1 MAADKTKKGARQPQA
16 SRDDVALKLRSDP
29 RTERRYEPK
38 RTTAVMVTPIVGLLG
53 SFALGAGTYLLF
65 LRDEALGSRE
75 TLAIGLL
82 VAGVA
87 LLVFTLVGGQWP
99 ARPIRVG
106 DAGVGV
112 EKGGS
117 EIDRIGWYA
126 VTKMSLSQL
135 ALTVQSLSSTL
146 VIPLSLHRDA
156 AGRVLAEARQRIPGK
171 VEGIASDALDKY
183 DTKAG
188 QPMPLEPAQ
197 VAGQKCK
204 ASGKIIAFERDARL
218 CGRCEEIYHKDS
230 VPKRCVTC
238 DARLK

>member
-16 SRDDVALKLRSDP
+16 SREDIALKLRSDP
-29 RTERRYEPK
+29 RAERRYEPK
-38 RTTAVMVTPIVGLLG
+38 RTTAVVVTPIVGLVG
-53 SFALGAGTYLLF
+53 SFMLGAGTYLGF
-65 LRDEALGSRE
+65 LRDEALGGNR

-82 VAGVA
+82 VAGVVILA
-87 LLVFTLVGGQWP
+87 FTLFMGQWP

-106 DAGVGV
+106 DAGVGI
-112 EKGGS
+112 ERGGN
-117 EIDRIGWYA
+117 EVDRIGWYA
-126 VTKMSLSQL
+126 VTKMSLSEL
-135 ALTVQSLSSTL
+135 ALTVQSLSTTI
-146 VIPLSLHRDA
+146 VIPVALQRDA
-156 AGRVLAEARQRIPGK
+156 AARALAEARKRIPGK
-171 VEGIASDALDKY
+171 VESVASTALDKY
-183 DTKAG
+183 DEKAG

-230 VPKRCVTC
+230 VPKQCVTC

>member
-29 RTERRYEPK
+29 RKERRYEPK
-38 RTTAVMVTPIVGLLG
+38 RTPAVVATPVVGLIG
-53 SFALGAGTYLLF
+53 SLLLGAGTYLLF
-65 LRDEALGSRE
+65 LRDEALGSKE
-75 TLAIGLL
+75 TLGIGLL

-87 LLVFTLVGGQWP
+87 LLVFTLFVGQWP

-106 DAGVGV
+106 DAGVGI
-112 EKGGS
+112 ERGGG

-135 ALTVQSLSSTL
+135 ALTVQSLSTTI
-146 VIPLSLHRDA
+146 VIPLALHRDA
-156 AGRVLAEARQRIPGK
+156 AARVLAEARQRIPGK
-171 VEGIASDALDKY
+171 VEDITSTALDSY
-183 DTKAG
+183 DEKAG
-188 QPMPLEPAQ
+188 EPMALEPAQ

-204 ASGKIIAFERDARL
+204 ASGKLIAFERDARL